1 MAYAFKLIQ
10 SVIDYIYIIIL
21 KYGGSPTHTYQLSTV
36 SIPYL
41 PPIQP
46 QFIFYRFKIWVII
59 L

>member
-10 SVIDYIYIIIL
+10 AVIDYIYIIIL

-46 QFIFYRFKIWVII
+46 QFIFIVSKYG
-59 L
+59 